1 MIMQGGF
8 AKCYELTDCDTKQ
21 MFAGKIVP
29 KSLLVK
35 PHQKEKVGYFCY
47 FIGRICNDLILRSI

>member
-1 MIMQGGF
+1 MQGGF

-29 KSLLVK
+29 KSLLQK
-35 PHQKEKVGYFCY
+35 PHQKEKVRFLYFT
-47 FIGRICNDLILRSI
+47 GRICNDLKLKST